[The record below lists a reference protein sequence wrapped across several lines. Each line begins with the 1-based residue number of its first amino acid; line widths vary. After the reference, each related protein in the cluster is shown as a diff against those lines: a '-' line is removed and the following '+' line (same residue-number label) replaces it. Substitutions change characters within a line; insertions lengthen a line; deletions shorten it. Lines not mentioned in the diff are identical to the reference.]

1 MEAKETIS
9 CRGHPLVRGT
19 HPTTFEVTKEDH
31 LTPAGD
37 CIIGIAADKGAA
49 DLSTDFRE
57 ALARDG
63 TRLVTRLT
71 CGGITVEVHS
81 EGSANMTLDHPID
94 LVWRRSGFVCGRT
107 IGIHSDFVAATLPRE
122 LIAALARGEEM
133 ILEMRAFS
141 PC

>member
-1 MEAKETIS
+1 
-9 CRGHPLVRGT
+9 
-19 HPTTFEVTKEDH
+19 
-31 LTPAGD
+31 
-37 CIIGIAADKGAA
+37 
-49 DLSTDFRE
+49 
-57 ALARDG
+57 
-63 TRLVTRLT
+63 
-71 CGGITVEVHS
+71 
-81 EGSANMTLDHPID
+81 MTLDHPID